1 MPNNSID
8 ILRICRDWAVAV
20 KPYGILS
27 EGTSPDSLPVIL
39 EEQLRRSGVRFESI
53 HPVHR
58 LDRTTEG
65 LILIALHKKSAAQL
79 SQMVQEHK
87 IRKHYTAFISR
98 DPSLPDSG
106 TMTDYL
112 FFDKRADKSFVVS
125 PTKTSAK
132 KAELSYTLSDTP
144 DYDGNPIARAEI
156 DMITGRTHQIR
167 VQFASRKSP
176 LVGDRKYGSRIP
188 CKSPTL
194 FCTELEFEWKGE
206 TVEVKLDADIG
217 IAE

>member
-1 MPNNSID
+1 MSIQ
-8 ILRICRDWAVAV
+8 IVRICRDWAVVV

-27 EGTSPDSLPVIL
+27 EGSTPDSLPVLL
-39 EEQLRRSGVRFESI
+39 EEQLRENGTKFESI

-65 LILIALHKKSAAQL
+65 LILIALNKKSAAQL

-87 IRKHYTAFISR
+87 IRKHYTAFITK

-106 TMTDYL
+106 TMTDFL
-112 FFDKRADKSFVVS
+112 FFDKRADKAFIAS
-125 PTKTSAK
+125 PSKTSAK
-132 KAELSYTLSDTP
+132 KAELTYTLTDTA
-144 DYDGNPIARAEI
+144 DYDGSAVTRAEI

-176 LVGDRKYGSRIP
+176 LIGDRKYGSRIH
-188 CKSPTL
+188 CKSPAL
-194 FCTELEFEWKGE
+194 FCTELEFEWKDTPIKE
-206 TVEVKLDADIG
+206 TLTIDFPKL
-217 IAE
+217 

>member
-1 MPNNSID
+1 MPIQ
-8 ILRICRDWAVAV
+8 IVRICRDWAVVV

-27 EGTSPDSLPVIL
+27 EGTSPDSLPILL
-39 EEQLRRSGVRFESI
+39 EEQLRTDGVRFESI

-65 LILIALHKKSAAQL
+65 LILIALNKKSAAQL
-79 SQMVQEHK
+79 SQMVQEHR
-87 IRKHYTAFISR
+87 IRKHYTAFITR
-98 DPSLPDSG
+98 DPSLPETG

-112 FFDKRADKSFVVS
+112 FFDKRADKSFIAS

-132 KAELSYTLSDTP
+132 KAELTYTLTDCT
-144 DYDGNPIARAEI
+144 DMDGIPVTRAEI

-167 VQFASRKSP
+167 VQFASRHSP
-176 LVGDRKYGSRIP
+176 LIGDRKYGSRVNY
-188 CKSPTL
+188 KSPAL

-206 TVEVKLDADIG
+206 AVHLQLSEEIR
-217 IAE
+217 ENR

>member
-1 MPNNSID
+1 MPIQ
-8 ILRICRDWAVAV
+8 IVHLCRDFAVVV

-27 EGTSPDSLPVIL
+27 EGTAPDALPVIL
-39 EEQLRRSGVRFESI
+39 EQQLKESGTKFESI

-65 LILIALHKKSAAQL
+65 LILIALNKKSAAQL

-87 IRKHYTAFISR
+87 IRKHYTAFITR

-106 TMTDYL
+106 TMTDWL
-112 FFDKRADKSFVVS
+112 FFDKRADKSFIAS
-125 PTKTSAK
+125 PTKASAK
-132 KAELSYTLSDTP
+132 KAELTYTLTDTA
-144 DYDGNPIARAEI
+144 DCAGNTVTRAEI

-176 LVGDRKYGSRIP
+176 LIGDRKYGSRIP
-188 CKSPTL
+188 YKSPAL
-194 FCTELEFEWKGE
+194 FCTELEFEWKN
-206 TVEVKLDADIG
+206 TLQTFTHTIKNI
-217 IAE
+217 

>member
-1 MPNNSID
+1 MSIH
-8 ILRICRDWAVAV
+8 IVHLCRDWAVVV

-27 EGTSPDSLPVIL
+27 EGAAPDSLPFLL
-39 EEQLRRSGVRFESI
+39 EEQFRENGTKYESI

-65 LILIALHKKSAAQL
+65 LILIALNRKSAAAL

-87 IRKHYTAFISR
+87 IRKHYTAFITK

-106 TMTDYL
+106 TMTDWL
-112 FFDKRADKSFVVS
+112 FFDKRADKSFIAA

-132 KAELSYTLSDTP
+132 KAELTYTLAETFMKDDT
-144 DYDGNPIARAEI
+144 AVTRAEI

-176 LVGDRKYGSRIP
+176 LIGDRKYGSRVNH
-188 CKSPTL
+188 KSPAL
-194 FCTELEFEWKGE
+194 FCTGIEFEWKDE
-206 TVEVKLDADIG
+206 LCSCTMKPDFDFVQIH
-217 IAE
+217 

>member
-1 MPNNSID
+1 MPIE
-8 ILRICRDWAVAV
+8 IVHLCRDFAVTV

-27 EGTSPDSLPVIL
+27 EGITPDALPVLL
-39 EEQLRRSGVRFESI
+39 EEQLRAHGTMFESI

-65 LILIALHKKSAAQL
+65 LILIALNKKSAAAL

-87 IRKHYTAFISR
+87 IRKHYTAFITR

-106 TMTDYL
+106 TMTDRL
-112 FFDKRADKSFVVS
+112 FFDRRADKAFVAS
-125 PTKTSAK
+125 PAKTSAK
-132 KAELSYTLSDTP
+132 KAELTYTLFPCPENDTVT
-144 DYDGNPIARAEI
+144 RAEI

-176 LVGDRKYGSRIP
+176 LLGDRKYGSRIP
-188 CKSPTL
+188 LKSPAL
-194 FCTELEFEWKGE
+194 FCTGIEFEYRGE
-206 TVEVKLDADIG
+206 NRSFTFSPAFDFMQIH
-217 IAE
+217 

>member
-1 MPNNSID
+1 MPIQ
-8 ILRICRDWAVAV
+8 IVRLCRDFAVVV

-27 EGTSPDSLPVIL
+27 EGTSPDALPVIL
-39 EEQLRRSGVRFESI
+39 EQEWKEAGTKFESI

-65 LILIALHKKSAAQL
+65 LILIALNKKSAAQL

-112 FFDKRADKSFVVS
+112 FFDKRADKSFIAS
-125 PTKTSAK
+125 AAKTSAK
-132 KAELSYTLSDTP
+132 KAELTYTLTDTA
-144 DYDGNPIARAEI
+144 DYDGNTVTRAEI

-176 LVGDRKYGSRIP
+176 LLGDRKYGSRIP
-188 CKSPTL
+188 IKSPAL
-194 FCTELEFEWKGE
+194 FCTELEFEWKDTPIKE
-206 TVEVKLDADIG
+206 TLTIDFPKL
-217 IAE
+217 